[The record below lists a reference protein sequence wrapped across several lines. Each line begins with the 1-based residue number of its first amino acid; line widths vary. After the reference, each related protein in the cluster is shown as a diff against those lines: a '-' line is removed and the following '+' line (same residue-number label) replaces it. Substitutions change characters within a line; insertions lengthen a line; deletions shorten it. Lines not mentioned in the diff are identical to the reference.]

1 MAMTLAL
8 KWTRLNL
15 ETSVEVHKIPKTM
28 AKQYMSFT
36 IRREMVGRMLKSQ
49 MLTALPSTSRQKNE
63 AMD

>member
-1 MAMTLAL
+1 MAMTFAL

-15 ETSVEVHKIPKTM
+15 ETSVEVHKTLKTM

-36 IRREMVGRMLKSQ
+36 IRREMVGMLKSQ

-63 AMD
+63 VMD